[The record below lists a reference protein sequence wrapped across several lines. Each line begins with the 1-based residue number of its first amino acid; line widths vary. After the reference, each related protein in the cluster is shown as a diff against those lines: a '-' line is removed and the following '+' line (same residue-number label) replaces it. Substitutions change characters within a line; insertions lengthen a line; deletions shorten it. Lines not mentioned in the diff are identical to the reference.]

1 MQVGRMEEDAARE
14 FVMMK
19 LDEVKQIL
27 DDIAYETGLVY
38 VCFSQDVS
46 EMFGHVGM
54 AMMSSLNEIMKV
66 VPDRLE
72 KANKAKMAAYR
83 ANEKELE
90 EKKKQENGGSDE
102 PGIRDGHTEDGR

>member
-38 VCFSQDVS
+38 VCFSQDVA
-46 EMFGHVGM
+46 EMFGHVGFT
-54 AMMSSLNEIMKV
+54 MMSSINEIMKV
-66 VPDRLE
+66 VPGRLI
-72 KANKAKMAAYR
+72 KANDAKMVAYR

-90 EKKKQENGGSDE
+90 EKKKQEE
-102 PGIRDGHTEDGR
+102 QKA

>member
-1 MQVGRMEEDAARE
+1 MQVGRMEEDAAQE
-14 FVMMK
+14 FVTMK

-38 VCFSQDVS
+38 VCFGQDVA
-46 EMFGHVGM
+46 EMFGRVGIS
-54 AMMSSLNEIMKV
+54 MMTSINEIMKV

-72 KANKAKMAAYR
+72 KANRAKMAAYR

-90 EKKKQENGGSDE
+90 EKKKQEE
-102 PGIRDGHTEDGR
+102 QKT